1 MLARH
6 AVRLSRHPYTRFV
19 AVGLIAYAVDAAVL
33 AFATKILKL
42 DPYTG
47 RAISLAFAVP
57 TAWYGNRVLTFSRQ
71 AAREGRLSVAA
82 EFARSLVARGVG
94 ILVNYGLYA
103 ALVSLG
109 PPPANNEFFAL
120 AVSGVVA
127 MVLNFQMM
135 KHFVF
140 EPARRQNS

>member
-1 MLARH
+1 MLVH
-6 AVRLSRHPYTRFV
+6 HIVRLSSHSYIRFI
-19 AVGLIAYAVDAAVL
+19 AVGLLAYAVDAAML
-33 AFATKILKL
+33 AFATKILEL

-57 TAWYGNRVLTFSRQ
+57 TAWYGNRVLTFSSQ
-71 AAREGRLSVAA
+71 AARGDRRSIAA
-82 EFARSLVARGVG
+82 EFGRSLVARGVG
-94 ILVNYGLYA
+94 IFANYGLYA

-109 PPPANNEFFAL
+109 PPPTNNEFFAL

-127 MVLNFQMM
+127 MVLNFLMM

-140 EPARRQNS
+140 ERALSQ